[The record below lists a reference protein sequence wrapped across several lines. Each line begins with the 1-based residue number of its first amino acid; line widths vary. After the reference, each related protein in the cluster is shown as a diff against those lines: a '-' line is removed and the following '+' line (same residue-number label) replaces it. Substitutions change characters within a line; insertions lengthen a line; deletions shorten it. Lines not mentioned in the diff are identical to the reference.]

1 MFPGTPFSYS
11 PRQGQRY
18 DLPRCNPAQ
27 INSILFMSL
36 LPSVPSF
43 ELTIPV
49 GEEMFQWWW
58 DTQQG
63 LLNVSLPTVKRH
75 VNLLNCFVFG
85 EWKHSKVEWY

>member
-43 ELTIPV
+43 ELTTLV
-49 GEEMFQWWW
+49 G
-58 DTQQG
+58 G
-63 LLNVSLPTVKRH
+63 RNVFDNGETHNK
-75 VNLLNCFVFG
+75 VF
-85 EWKHSKVEWY
+85 